1 MVRKFRYNGRDE
13 KTTWKRSENENLLI
27 NSYIRAR
34 STKINFLLR
43 KCVIFVKG
51 GDILQLKFTE
61 AVYPLVWKSNSLSVS
76 SKLYYVLLTSVVFL

>member
-13 KTTWKRSENENLLI
+13 KTTWTRSKNENLLI
-27 NSYIRAR
+27 NSYIRTR
-34 STKINFLLR
+34 STKINFLLQ
-43 KCVIFVKG
+43 KCVIFVKR

-76 SKLYYVLLTSVVFL
+76 SKL

>member
-13 KTTWKRSENENLLI
+13 KTTWKRSKNENLPI

-61 AVYPLVWKSNSLSVS
+61 AVFENQI
-76 SKLYYVLLTSVVFL
+76 F